1 MSPLT
6 GAGPRVAFIVDHPAR
21 DLGGL
26 VLVAAELCRH
36 GITCHL
42 VPLNLMHG
50 QIWSL
55 APDLVVLN
63 YARPGNARIARALLD
78 AGIRVGVLDT
88 EGAAWETPDA
98 YSELAWSDRDQLH
111 RLAFVCMWGPLLARH
126 MVDRGLLLASQVSV
140 TGCPRFDFYHSRWH
154 GVFDESATP
163 QRPVLLI
170 NTNFSFSNPRFA
182 TARRNREHLEKELG
196 LGAERVS
203 AYLQAEQAAMRGMIE
218 LAKSLAGDF
227 PECEVVLRPHPFEEP
242 TPYAL
247 EMAGCAGVTVDGSGP
262 IQSRLS
268 SSLAVIQR
276 SCSTAAEAAMA
287 GVPTL
292 SPQWLPA
299 PALIPFAEAVSV
311 RCGSYQDMRAELCR
325 IMGGAGAT
333 RSATLAARENL
344 SDWFA
349 ASDGRAYRRV
359 ADTVRAALPR
369 ERTVSEARCIANL
382 YQLSNPEQ
390 SRRQRLA
397 ARLRYALRLSPAWAF
412 RQWRIAD
419 GAAWCGSE
427 KYFGVDDVT
436 RLAGRIARADAG
448 RELDPA
454 RLRIGAAQTDNP
466 RGGPVRS
473 HSVTVQGAG

>member
-1 MSPLT
+1 MYPLT
-6 GAGPRVAFIVDHPAR
+6 GPGPRVAFIVDHPAR

-36 GITCHL
+36 GVTCHL

-50 QIWSL
+50 QLWTL

-63 YARPGNARIARALLD
+63 YARPTNARIARELLD
-78 AGIRVGVLDT
+78 AGIKVGVLDT
-88 EGAAWETPDA
+88 EGAAWETLDA
-98 YSELAWSDRDQLH
+98 YSELVWADRDQLH
-111 RLAFVCMWGPLLARH
+111 QLAFVCMWGPLLARH
-126 MVDRGLLLASQVSV
+126 MVDQGLLLASQISV
-140 TGCPRFDFYHSRWH
+140 TGCPRFDFYHSRWR
-154 GVFDESATP
+154 GVFDEGATP

-170 NTNFSFSNPRFA
+170 NTNFSLSNPRFA
-182 TARRNREHLEKELG
+182 TAGRNREHLEKELG
-196 LGAERVS
+196 LGAERVA

-242 TPYAL
+242 TSYAL

-268 SSLAVIQR
+268 GSLAVIQR

-299 PALIPFAEAVSV
+299 RALIPFAEAVSV
-311 RCGSYQDMRAELCR
+311 RCGSYQDMRAELYR
-325 IMGGAGAT
+325 IMNGTGAA

-349 ASDGRAYRRV
+349 ASDGYAYRRV
-359 ADTVRAALPR
+359 ADTIRAALPR
-369 ERTVSEARCIANL
+369 ERTVNEASCIANL
-382 YQLSNPEQ
+382 YQLSDPKQ
-390 SRRQRLA
+390 SRRQRIA

-412 RQWRIAD
+412 RHWRVAD
-419 GAAWCGSE
+419 GAAWRQSD
-427 KYFGVDDVT
+427 KYFGVEAVAHLVD
-436 RLAGRIARADAG
+436 RIALAMADHALNPG
-448 RELDPA
+448 KLRVVPA
-454 RLRIGAAQTDNP
+454 SSENRHGAP
-466 RGGPVRS
+466 IRS
-473 HSVTVQGAG
+473 HSVTLQAAE